1 MDPSKGT
8 KRKIRGIKDDIVNDD
23 EDVSRLRNLGFLSSP
38 VVYRSYLVGLL
49 IKLFLKKIRYSLSCI
64 KVYPQKF
71 FLGNVDFVLRV
82 IIYHTSSIFIKSL

>member
-38 VVYRSYLVGLL
+38 VVYRSYLVGV
-49 IKLFLKKIRYSLSCI
+49 IKLF
-64 KVYPQKF
+64 
-71 FLGNVDFVLRV
+71 
-82 IIYHTSSIFIKSL
+82 

>member
-38 VVYRSYLVGLL
+38 VVYRSYLVGL
-49 IKLFLKKIRYSLSCI
+49 
-64 KVYPQKF
+64 
-71 FLGNVDFVLRV
+71 
-82 IIYHTSSIFIKSL
+82 

>member
-38 VVYRSYLVGLL
+38 VDIYISILSRW
-49 IKLFLKKIRYSLSCI
+49 IIDQTFFKK
-64 KVYPQKF
+64 
-71 FLGNVDFVLRV
+71 N
-82 IIYHTSSIFIKSL
+82 